1 MWSPDIIQKL
11 TYKLTHL
18 YYNWPGVVS
27 YPNCL
32 LLKKKMLIFGGD
44 VSHRLFFFAAVCLQ
58 LLCLLFQVKV
68 PMVCQYAHKL
78 AFLIGESVHAR
89 PHDAQQE
96 LLYYL

>member
-1 MWSPDIIQKL
+1 MESRHHSKADVQVDTFVLQLARRGKL
-11 TYKLTHL
+11 SELFTFE
-18 YYNWPGVVS
+18 
-27 YPNCL
+27 
-32 LLKKKMLIFGGD
+32 KKMLIFGGD